1 MGMQADTK
9 TKKTIFILGA
19 GFMQIPAIEAARELG
34 LAVILSDGN
43 PRAPAAHL
51 ADVFV
56 SIDLKDSDALVDFAL
71 KQKQRA
77 ALDAVF
83 TAATDFSF
91 AVAKIAEACALP
103 GHSPES
109 ALNASDKIRM
119 RSCFQKALVPSPAF
133 LEVHE
138 RDFSQNFSQI
148 QASLPIAYPLVV
160 KPVDNMGSRGCRLVQ
175 NKEALYT
182 AVEQALLY
190 SKSKRAILE
199 EYMDGDE
206 FSIDALVY
214 EGEVYITGFADR
226 HIFYPPYFVEMGH
239 TMPTALSREKQEE
252 IISVFK
258 KGIKALG
265 LSHGAAKGDI
275 KYTKDGCKIGEI
287 AARLSG
293 GYMSGWT
300 YPYASGISLTK
311 LAIQLAL
318 GEKIPLQTM
327 EKQFLPRLHSAE
339 RAWISIPGRLKAIHG
354 MEEAQGIENVK
365 AVFPRAKVHDEL
377 VFPTNNVEK
386 GGNILSQAKT
396 RKDAIEAA
404 ENAVASLFLE
414 LEENNAETEAFL
426 SEDFLTNFPPSAF
439 AALGKEAAVFLEK
452 QKNEK
457 PISVLSFINAIE
469 SKTAQKTE
477 DFLPPFF
484 QNRSV
489 FDWNYKTIE
498 KSLDDLAFFIKN
510 NIRLENYTIP
520 AYDFW
525 QAFLRGGSQ
534 GLLYILQKKGSS
546 G

>member
-34 LAVILSDGN
+34 LRVILSDGN

-71 KQKQRA
+71 KQKQRDG
-77 ALDAVF
+77 LDAVF

-109 ALNASDKIRM
+109 ARNASDKIRM

-175 NKEALYT
+175 NIEELYT

-258 KGIKALG
+258 KGVKALG

-275 KYTKDGCKIGEI
+275 KYTKEGCKIGEI

-386 GGNILSQAKT
+386 AGNILSQAKT

-414 LEENNAETEAFL
+414 LEENNAATEAFL
-426 SEDFLTNFPPSAF
+426 NEDFLTNFPPSAF
-439 AALGKEAAVFLEK
+439 AALGDEAAAFLEK

-469 SKTAQKTE
+469 SKTAQKTK

-484 QNRSV
+484 QNCSV

-498 KSLDDLAFFIKN
+498 KSLDELAFFIKN

>member
-34 LAVILSDGN
+34 LRVILSDGN

-71 KQKQRA
+71 EQKQRGG
-77 ALDAVF
+77 LDAVF

-109 ALNASDKIRM
+109 ARNASDKIRM

-199 EYMDGDE
+199 EYMEGDE

-258 KGIKALG
+258 KGVKALG

-327 EKQFLPRLHSAE
+327 EKQFLPTLHSAE

-354 MEEAQGIENVK
+354 IEEAEKIENVK

-386 GGNILSQAKT
+386 AGNVLTQAKT

-404 ENAVASLFLE
+404 ENAVACLFLE

-426 SEDFLTNFPPSAF
+426 REDFLTKFPPSAF
-439 AALGKEAAVFLEK
+439 AALGDEAAAFLEK

-469 SKTAQKTE
+469 SKTAEEAE
-477 DFLPPFF
+477 DFLPPLF

>member
-1 MGMQADTK
+1 
-9 TKKTIFILGA
+9 
-19 GFMQIPAIEAARELG
+19 MQIPAIEAARELG
-34 LAVILSDGN
+34 LRVILSDGN

-71 KQKQRA
+71 KQKQRDG
-77 ALDAVF
+77 LDAVF

-175 NKEALYT
+175 NIEELYT

-239 TMPTALSREKQEE
+239 TMPTASREKQEE

-339 RAWISIPGRLKAIHG
+339 RAWISIPGRVKAIHG
-354 MEEAQGIENVK
+354 IEDAQGIENVK

-386 GGNILSQAKT
+386 AGNILSQAKT

-404 ENAVASLFLE
+404 ESAVACLFLA

-439 AALGKEAAVFLEK
+439 AGLGEEAAAFLKK

-457 PISVLSFINAIE
+457 PISVLSFINAI
-469 SKTAQKTE
+469 E

-510 NIRLENYTIP
+510 NIRLEKCTIP

-546 G
+546 D